1 MIWPA
6 IPVLSC
12 SLISYLVH
20 VPTIL
25 PASYHS
31 LELSQYK
38 NVECAIVQS
47 ILVWISCK
55 HVGQHSY
62 LKRKYFD
69 NKITLDHPGWPSL
82 EKQIS
87 PDSREHYCIT
97 TTWLDFKLYLTG
109 KMFDLNNKKVNLSN
123 TYQPFNTLEQTNHN
137 WIIKIMKM
145 LQFSCINYIF
155 FIECLMEGTIYTIQF
170 WQVGN

>member
-1 MIWPA
+1 MLLQLRVANTHTWSFSMIWPA

-109 KMFDLNNKKVNLSN
+109 KMFDLNNMKVNLSN
-123 TYQPFNTLEQTNHN
+123 TYSSLWIHLNNLTNQSKLGHH
-137 WIIKIMKM
+137 
-145 LQFSCINYIF
+145 
-155 FIECLMEGTIYTIQF
+155 TI
-170 WQVGN
+170 